1 MSTTSVSV
9 PNIALASGGGGAL
22 NPNTNQVPRSQMYT
36 FAMRAADRSEGG
48 SQSMVATR
56 GRTGGPGTGVG
67 AGGGTESPTKNEGRG
82 GQRVSFDSE
91 GESERERG
99 RERERTE
106 RASGTTNTN
115 ISTIT
120 NTNTGTYNSRHAG
133 QFNPPS
139 LLCSLDMTLV
149 MNLA

>member
-1 MSTTSVSV
+1 MGTTSVSV
-9 PNIALASGGGGAL
+9 PNIALASGGGGGSAS
-22 NPNTNQVPRSQMYT
+22 NQVPRSQMYT

-48 SQSMVATR
+48 SGSMVTTR
-56 GRTGGPGTGVG
+56 GRAGGPGTSV
-67 AGGGTESPTKNEGRG
+67 GTESPTKNEGRG

-115 ISTIT
+115 TNT
-120 NTNTGTYNSRHAG
+120 NTNTGTHSSRHAG
-133 QFNPPS
+133 
-139 LLCSLDMTLV
+139 
-149 MNLA
+149 